1 MRPASVV
8 IAAFIVITAALSGG
22 RVACSSCRLALCSPF
37 PGWQFIALYR
47 RLANSGTLEDFQR
60 LRDIR
65 ARGSR
70 GEVVR
75 SAESFSATAALISW
89 LSATPSASASLRAA
103 SRSEG

>member
-37 PGWQFIALYR
+37 
-47 RLANSGTLEDFQR
+47 LANSGTLEDFQR